1 MKHFCFFVFVAFL
14 NHISLARDNFPI
26 EDSFKE
32 AVFEID
38 DFDNQVRQ
46 DVFELHVDVD
56 NSKIFS
62 HSKESLPSA
71 KALSATN
78 KVVLPKPLF
87 ITTGSQRKINIEVL
101 DNETFSDI
109 LVAVQCLYETTKR
122 YRQDGLMFQ
131 QNQIAGKNANETN
144 PNISPA
150 CRDLIKR
157 KVKIV
162 DFVHGTH
169 GFGYQQE
176 GGIVAMVAY
185 KIVTKNDKPQIRIFV
200 IEEGSQG
207 ENFQFLGG
215 VGGASWMTNFNAAK
229 IKVNAG
235 SLEISNRYLIKPDQ
249 QLLFHEGFYNKVI
262 SSKISLQTILI
273 SLFDSLKIK
282 SSLSFEK
289 ASGIDLKARIDQ
301 RNSCEVKLY
310 IVGHSQGGG
319 LVQIAAPYLTSFVG
333 KYIYGEAFDNAVF
346 NMAHAICLSPA
357 RAIGDKNTLTVV
369 EKVMGPDN
377 ILGYCSYADP
387 VPCVPLGTN
396 IGYDPAK
403 KVGMKI
409 MQSIAKA
416 ISWILPEPWSSFLK
430 TISSVENFYETLNV
444 WAYED
449 PFPLVENYCKISMIA
464 INEYINCLG
473 NPECLP
479 VECLQETKINEKK
492 LRENNIKNAQK
503 LLSNLQKT
511 YKKVNNIKKNFLA
524 VQEAYFKA
532 HTHNVVKSN
541 FYAKV
546 AIINLLKVLK
556 DIKPG
561 TLVGAQHFGTYSCL
575 KFKPWGKEKTYVS
588 LECLFK
594 SDLLKKDVQAAM
606 DLGIEYHKRKDT
618 IRQKK

>member
-1 MKHFCFFVFVAFL
+1 MKHFYFFTFISFL
-14 NHISLARDNFPI
+14 NYISLARDNFSI
-26 EDSFKE
+26 EDPFKE

-46 DVFELHVDVD
+46 EVFESYREVDD
-56 NSKIFS
+56 SKNFNNL
-62 HSKESLPSA
+62 KNSLPNE
-71 KALSATN
+71 KFLNVTN
-78 KVVLPKPLF
+78 KIVQPEPLF
-87 ITTGSQRKINIEVL
+87 ITTGSQRKINTEVL

-131 QNQIAGKNANETN
+131 QNQIAGKNADETN

-162 DFVHGTH
+162 DFVYGTH

-282 SSLSFEK
+282 PSLSFEK

-333 KYIYGEAFDNAVF
+333 KHIYGAAFDNAVF

-449 PFPLVENYCKISMIA
+449 PFFLVENYCKISMIA

-473 NPECLP
+473 KSEFLP

-503 LLSNLQKT
+503 LLSELKKT
-511 YKKVNNIKKNFLA
+511 CQKVNDIKKNFLA
-524 VQEAYFKA
+524 VQKAYFKA
-532 HTHNVVKSN
+532 HTHNVIKSN
-541 FYAKV
+541 FYAKI

-556 DIKPG
+556 NISPG
-561 TLVGAQHFGTYSCL
+561 TFVGAQHFGAYNCV
-575 KFKPWGKEKTYVS
+575 KFRLSSEGKTYVT
-588 LECLFK
+588 LACLF
-594 SDLLKKDVQAAM
+594 DANLLKKNVQESI
-606 DLGIEYHKRKDT
+606 DLGSNYHKDKDK
-618 IRQKK
+618 IIGK